1 MTVLALVRP
10 DDWNLPLFVH
20 VAGAMLLVGALLV
33 AVLLM
38 AAAIRRGDGAAVL
51 TRLGFRALLLG
62 VLPSYIVMRVGAQ
75 WIASKEDLADSD
87 EAWIGIGYATSELG
101 LLLGIVATVL
111 AWRAT
116 KKGDAGPG
124 GLGRAAV
131 ILVGIVLVLYVVAI
145 WAMTVKP
152 A

>member
-1 MTVLALVRP
+1 MLAAVRP

-20 VAGAMLLVGALLV
+20 VAGAMLLVGAMLV
-33 AVLLM
+33 AAVLM
-38 AAAIRRGDGAAVL
+38 THAVRRGDGAAVL

-62 VLPSYIVMRVGAQ
+62 VLPSYVVMRVGAQ
-75 WIASKEDLADSD
+75 WIAETEDVPDDA
-87 EAWIGIGYATSELG
+87 AWLGFGYGASELG
-101 LLLGIVATVL
+101 LLLTIVATVL

-124 GLGRAAV
+124 GLGRAAMV
-131 ILVGIVLVLYVVAI
+131 LTFVVLVLYVVAI

-152 A
+152 T